1 MNDYVL
7 NSLCDGLQSSPVAEG
22 DTTVFVNMGDMAAL
36 RDALLV
42 ADYALTT
49 SLQFV
54 PKDGFLLLTNEE
66 FELNMEAIDAFEALD
81 DVDSV
86 HHNIDTNTGDEE

>member
-1 MNDYVL
+1 MDNYVL
-7 NSLCDGLQSSPVAEG
+7 NTICDGLQSSPAEEG
-22 DTTVFVNMGDMAAL
+22 DTTVFVDMGDMAAL
-36 RDALLV
+36 RDTLLA

-54 PKDGFLLLTNEE
+54 PKDGFLLVNNEA
-66 FELNMEAIDAFEALD
+66 FELNMKAIDAFEALD

-86 HHNIDTNTGDEE
+86 HHNIDTNTGEEE